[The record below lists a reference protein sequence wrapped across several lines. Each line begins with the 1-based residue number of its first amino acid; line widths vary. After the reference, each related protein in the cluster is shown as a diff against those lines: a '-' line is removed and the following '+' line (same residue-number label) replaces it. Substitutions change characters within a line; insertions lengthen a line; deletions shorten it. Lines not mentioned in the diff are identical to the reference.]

1 MATVSTRACRL
12 QLEVSLRETGR
23 NFCIREEALLERTQ
37 HEVTYNWRW
46 LHFHLLVKRHIL
58 PNPKGQKSF
67 LLIEAFLH
75 RIKRLHRCLLTFL
88 DIQIDKIGLPH
99 KIYEEDT
106 TEMKLNPQECASQSI
121 QKRGLGRLHIPIHSK
136 KHTRTPVMASR
147 VGWHGADIL
156 KWACKSTEM
165 GYHHAH
171 KSTRQ
176 NPNGTWVRP
185 LVNKRWR
192 GWYPGRWFEGPWKR
206 FGRDQNSNFLFSPS
220 RGNWYNRYNWYAS
233 SLLVNPLLALTTGQ
247 VS

>member
-23 NFCIREEALLERTQ
+23 NFCTREEALLERTQ
-37 HEVTYNWRW
+37 NEVIYNWRW

-165 GYHHAH
+165 GYHHAQVDQTESKRNMSEATH
-171 KSTRQ
+171 EQEVKRMISWKMIWRTMEKV
-176 NPNGTWVRP
+176 WERP
-185 LVNKRWR
+185 E
-192 GWYPGRWFEGPWKR
+192 F
-206 FGRDQNSNFLFSPS
+206 
-220 RGNWYNRYNWYAS
+220 
-233 SLLVNPLLALTTGQ
+233 
-247 VS
+247 